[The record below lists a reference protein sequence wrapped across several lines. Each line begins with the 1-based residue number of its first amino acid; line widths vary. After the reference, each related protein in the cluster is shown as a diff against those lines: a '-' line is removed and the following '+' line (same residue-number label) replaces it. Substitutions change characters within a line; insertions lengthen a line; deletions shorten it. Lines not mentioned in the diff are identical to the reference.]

1 MYYQNKL
8 LSVHISINLINTRQ
22 IKILTKK
29 KKNRVSFY
37 EKKKGDKLENYVYKL

>member
-8 LSVHISINLINTRQ
+8 LSMHISINLINTRQ

-29 KKNRVSFY
+29 KKKIEFHFMKNEFVIS
-37 EKKKGDKLENYVYKL
+37 

>member
-1 MYYQNKL
+1 
-8 LSVHISINLINTRQ
+8 VHISINLINTCQ

>member
-1 MYYQNKL
+1 MYYQNEL
-8 LSVHISINLINTRQ
+8 LSVHISINLINTCQ

-37 EKKKGDKLENYVYKL
+37 EKKRGL